1 MKDFIP
7 YLAAGFAIAV
17 LMAML
22 LIPNI
27 LIVSYKRRL
36 FDMPDK
42 RKVHTMPVSRLGGVL
57 LRGNTLSCIAVFSS
71 FPGHRIHASVSCG
84 GDG

>member
-42 RKVHTMPVSRLGGVL
+42 RKVHTMPVSAECRSSRL
-57 LRGNTLSCIAVFSS
+57 
-71 FPGHRIHASVSCG
+71 
-84 GDG
+84 